1 MGLDTTQAHDHP
13 PANVNALDAIPDDL
27 LDLPT
32 PPAYLAF
39 GTTPCALEAPP
50 EIDDVETYVI
60 RVRCTGKSSS
70 ERTDGELRHGR
81 KLQIQW
87 CIKQGQPEPPDAE
100 QEQPG
105 LFDDN
110 DGYEPSGMDE
120 FADDGPE
127 VDRPGFSD
135 GEQ

>member
-1 MGLDTTQAHDHP
+1 MGIDTTQAHDHP
-13 PANVNALDAIPDDL
+13 STNALDAIPDDL

-39 GTTPCALEAPP
+39 GTTPSGMEAPP
-50 EIDDVETYVI
+50 EIDEVGIYVI
-60 RVRCTGKSSS
+60 RARCVGASTS

-100 QEQPG
+100 QEQRFRLRNGIG
-105 LFDDN
+105 LDAE
-110 DGYEPSGMDE
+110 GRCRGREGLRKT
-120 FADDGPE
+120 FA
-127 VDRPGFSD
+127 
-135 GEQ
+135 

>member
-13 PANVNALDAIPDDL
+13 PAAVNALDAIPDDL

-39 GTTPCALEAPP
+39 GTTPCAMEAPP
-50 EIDDVETYVI
+50 EIDDVETYV
-60 RVRCTGKSSS
+60 VRARCVGASTS

-81 KLQIQW
+81 KLQVQW

-105 LFDDN
+105 LFDEDESAEPDAEQE
-110 DGYEPSGMDE
+110 DGAEV
-120 FADDGPE
+120 E
-127 VDRPGFSD
+127 VDRPAFS
-135 GEQ
+135 GVAE

>member
-13 PANVNALDAIPDDL
+13 STNALDAIPDDL
-27 LDLPT
+27 LDIPT

-39 GTTPCALEAPP
+39 GTTPSGMEAPP
-50 EIDDVETYVI
+50 EIDEVGICVI
-60 RVRCTGKSSS
+60 RARCVGASTS

-105 LFDDN
+105 LFDEDEDREPDAEQ
-110 DGYEPSGMDE
+110 DG
-120 FADDGPE
+120 ADVE
-127 VDRPGFSD
+127 VDRPEFS
-135 GEQ
+135 GVTE

>member
-13 PANVNALDAIPDDL
+13 STNALDAIPDDL

-39 GTTPCALEAPP
+39 GTTPSGMEAPP
-50 EIDDVETYVI
+50 EIDEVGIYVI
-60 RVRCTGKSSS
+60 RARCVGASTS

-81 KLQIQW
+81 KLTIQW

-105 LFDDN
+105 LFD
-110 DGYEPSGMDE
+110 EDE
-120 FADDGPE
+120 DRESDAEQEGADAE
-127 VDRPGFSD
+127 VDRPEFS
-135 GEQ
+135 GVTE

>member
-13 PANVNALDAIPDDL
+13 STNALDAIPDDL
-27 LDLPT
+27 LDIPT

-39 GTTPCALEAPP
+39 GTTPSGMEAPP
-50 EIDDVETYVI
+50 EIDEVGIYVI
-60 RVRCTGKSSS
+60 RARCVGASTS

-81 KLQIQW
+81 KLTIQW

-105 LFDDN
+105 LFD
-110 DGYEPSGMDE
+110 EDE
-120 FADDGPE
+120 DRESDAEQEGADAE
-127 VDRPGFSD
+127 VDRPEFS
-135 GEQ
+135 GVTE

>member
-1 MGLDTTQAHDHP
+1 MGIDTTQAHDHP
-13 PANVNALDAIPDDL
+13 STNALDAIPDDL

-39 GTTPCALEAPP
+39 GTTPSGMEAPP
-50 EIDDVETYVI
+50 EIDEVGIYVI
-60 RVRCTGKSSS
+60 RARCVGASTS

-81 KLQIQW
+81 KLTIQW

-105 LFDDN
+105 LFD
-110 DGYEPSGMDE
+110 EDE
-120 FADDGPE
+120 DRESDAEQEGADAE
-127 VDRPGFSD
+127 VDRPEFS
-135 GEQ
+135 GVTE

>member
-1 MGLDTTQAHDHP
+1 MGIDTTAAHDHP

-39 GTTPCALEAPP
+39 GTTPCAMEAPP
-50 EIDDVETYVI
+50 DIDDVGVYVI
-60 RVRCTGKSSS
+60 RARCVGMSQS

-105 LFDDN
+105 LFDEDDN

-120 FADDGPE
+120 FVGSGVE
-127 VDRPGFSD
+127 NPGFSD
-135 GEQ
+135 SAE